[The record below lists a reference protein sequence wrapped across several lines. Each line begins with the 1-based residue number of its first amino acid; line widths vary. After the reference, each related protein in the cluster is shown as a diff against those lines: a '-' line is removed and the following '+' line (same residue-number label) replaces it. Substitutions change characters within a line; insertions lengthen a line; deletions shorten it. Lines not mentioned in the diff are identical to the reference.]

1 MEVCVGG
8 VWGSVCRDTYWDNA
22 DASVI
27 CGQLGFSKY
36 GMYTLYIQGFGGPIG
51 PGLGWW
57 QTGNFDPRA
66 ELVSKLAIAAEKMK

>member
-36 GMYTLYIQGFGGPIG
+36 GMYKQGCHITFT
-51 PGLGWW
+51 PGLIMSWLLRQQWAFNTFALIEILYTVG
-57 QTGNFDPRA
+57 PA
-66 ELVSKLAIAAEKMK
+66 